1 MRVKQEDTMTHEDK
15 GHYANKH
22 QGKSIDETISKRI
35 DSLADN
41 GNVSC
46 AAAHRTAKEFGL
58 SPSDIGV
65 QIDLMEYRISKCQ
78 LGLFGYSPEK
88 KRIDPEI
95 KISKDLQGQLDK
107 ANTLE
112 HISCSKCWEI
122 ADKLKIKKL
131 NIGSACEKKDIRIKP
146 CQLGAF

>member
-1 MRVKQEDTMTHEDK
+1 MAHKDK

-46 AAAHRTAKEFGL
+46 AAAHRIAKDLEI
-58 SPSDIGV
+58 SPPDIGV

-95 KISKDLQGQLDK
+95 EISKDLQGQLDK
-107 ANTLE
+107 ANTQE
-112 HISCSKCWEI
+112 PISCSK
-122 ADKLKIKKL
+122 
-131 NIGSACEKKDIRIKP
+131 
-146 CQLGAF
+146 

>member
-1 MRVKQEDTMTHEDK
+1 MTHEDK

-22 QGKSIDETISKRI
+22 QGKNIDETISKRI
-35 DSLADN
+35 ESLADN
-41 GNVSC
+41 GSVSC
-46 AAAHRTAKEFGL
+46 AAAHRIAKDLGI

-78 LGLFGYSPEK
+78 MGLFGYSPEK

-95 KISKDLQGQLDK
+95 EISKNLQGQLDK
-107 ANTLE
+107 ENTQE
-112 HISCSKCWEI
+112 PISCSKCWEI
-122 ADKLKIKKL
+122 AGRLKIKKL
-131 NIGSACEKKDIRIKP
+131 DIGSACEKKDIRIKP